1 MAKSPA
7 PLLTAKSVAIVGA
20 TERSHW
26 PTNIFSNLKQSG
38 YPGPVWPVNPK
49 REEVWGETCWPDISA
64 LPDVPELLLLI
75 IPAAAVPGVLEQG
88 IGLGVK
94 SAIVYANGIGEGL
107 DPEVIARGA
116 ALKSL
121 IGDAGIAVCG
131 PNCMGLACVREKLY
145 LYPHT
150 HISEMEPG
158 PVGLVFQSGGTLSY
172 LVRTGRDR
180 GLRFSYCI
188 SSGNELDLDMS
199 DYMNFLVDDPHT
211 EIIQLFIEGIR
222 KPDAF
227 MAAAARALAAGKPI
241 VAIKT
246 GRSEGSREAA
256 RSHSG
261 AIAGDFEAFDAMCER
276 YGIVNCPSLDD
287 MIETTLAFQCGR
299 LPRGQRMAFMT
310 ASGGTVDLLYDYV
323 AAEGASM
330 PDLEPASVA
339 AIRKLV
345 NPDVTVKNPIDI
357 GSPIGAT
364 NISAPAEITRIMA
377 ADPNIDMVGWA
388 LNLPGTD
395 RGARN
400 PEIVQQVLAATDKP
414 VVGFAR
420 MNHMVNQAGLDYQD
434 TTGMPFL
441 QGLAPTVRAMNA
453 LWFYGARK
461 GRAVAELPPAAGT
474 QADTAGEALQAALA
488 ACGITPPA
496 GAFADSARDAVRAA
510 EAIGFP
516 VALKI
521 VSADISHKTEAGGVR
536 LGLRDGAEV
545 TAAADQ
551 MAASV
556 AAAGAA
562 LDGFLVQEMVDGI
575 EMIVGARID
584 ALYGP
589 MMVVGA
595 GGVLVELVKDAS
607 FRLLPL
613 TRDDA
618 GAMLDELKAVRLL
631 HGYRGSPAAD
641 LDALVAA
648 ICTLSDFFLDHR
660 TWLADLEINPLVV
673 LEKGNGVRAVDIRP
687 VRRGN

>member
-26 PTNIFSNLKQSG
+26 PTNIFSNLKDSG
-38 YPGPVWPVNPK
+38 YPGPVWPVNP
-49 REEVWGETCWPDISA
+49 RRDEVWGEKCWPDISA
-64 LPDVPELLLLI
+64 LPGVPELLLLI
-75 IPAAAVPGVLEQG
+75 IPAHAVPGVLEHG
-88 IGLGVK
+88 IGLGAK

-107 DPEVIARGA
+107 DPEVIAKGA

-121 IGDAGIAVCG
+121 IGDSDVAVCG

-150 HISEMEPG
+150 HMSNMEPG

-172 LVRTGRDR
+172 FVRTAGDR
-180 GLRFSYCI
+180 GLRFSYAI

-199 DYMNFLVDDPHT
+199 DYIDFLVDDPNT
-211 EIIQLFIEGIR
+211 GIIQLFIEGIR

-227 MAAAARALAAGKPI
+227 MASAGRALAAGKPI

-246 GRSEGSREAA
+246 GRSEGAREAA

-276 YGIVNCPSLDD
+276 YGIINAPSLDD

-299 LPRGQRMAFMT
+299 LPQGPNMAFMT
-310 ASGGTVDLLYDYV
+310 TSGGTVDLLYDYV

-330 PDLEPASVA
+330 PDLAPGSVA
-339 AIRKLV
+339 AIEKLV

-364 NISAPAEITRIMA
+364 DISAPAEITKAMA
-377 ADPNIDMVGWA
+377 ADPDIDMVAWA
-388 LNLPGTD
+388 LNLPGGG

-400 PEIVQQVLAATDKP
+400 PEMVQDVLASTDKP

-420 MNHMVNQAGLDYQD
+420 MNHMVDQTGRDYQD

-441 QGLAPTVRAMNA
+441 QGIAPTVRALNA
-453 LWFYGARK
+453 LWFYAARK
-461 GRAVAELPPAAGT
+461 GRAVRELPQAAGT
-474 QADTAGEALQAALA
+474 EADTAGEALQAALA
-488 ACGITPPA
+488 ARGITPPK
-496 GAFADSARDAVRAA
+496 GAFAESVLAAVRAA
-510 EAIGFP
+510 EDIGFP

-521 VSADISHKTEAGGVR
+521 ISPDIDHKTEAGGVR

-545 TAAADQ
+545 RQAADETAARV
-551 MAASV
+551 AAS
-556 AAAGAA
+556 GAA
-562 LDGFLVQEMVDGI
+562 LDGFLVQEMVSGV
-575 EMIVGARID
+575 EMIGGARTD

-613 TRDDA
+613 TPDDA
-618 GAMLDELKAVRLL
+618 RAMLDELKAVKLL
-631 HGYRGSPAAD
+631 HGYRGSAATD
-641 LDALVAA
+641 VDALVGAVCA
-648 ICTLSDFFLDHR
+648 LSDFFLDHR

-687 VRRGN
+687 VPRG

>member
-7 PLLTAKSVAIVGA
+7 PLLTAKSLAIVGA

-26 PTNIFSNLKQSG
+26 PTNIFSNLKESG
-38 YPGPVWPVNPK
+38 YPGPMWPVNP
-49 REEVWGETCWPDISA
+49 RRDEVWGEKCWPDIA
-64 LPDVPELLLLI
+64 ELPEVPDLLLLI
-75 IPAAAVPGVLEQG
+75 IPANAVPGVLQQG

-107 DPEVIARGA
+107 DPEIIAKGE

-121 IGDAGIAVCG
+121 IAESEIAVCG
-131 PNCMGLACVREKLY
+131 PNCMGLASVREKLY

-150 HISEMEPG
+150 HVSKMEPG

-180 GLRFSYCI
+180 GLRFSYCV
-188 SSGNELDLDMS
+188 SSGNELDLDIS

-227 MAAAARALAAGKPI
+227 MAAAGRALAAGKPI
-241 VAIKT
+241 IAIKT
-246 GRSEGSREAA
+246 GRTEGAREAA
-256 RSHSG
+256 QSHSG

-276 YGIVNCPSLDD
+276 YGIINCPSLDD

-299 LPRGQRMAFMT
+299 LPKGSRMAFMT

-330 PDLEPASVA
+330 PDLEPASVE

-364 NISAPAEITRIMA
+364 TISAPAEITKIMA

-414 VVGFAR
+414 VLGFAR

-441 QGLAPTVRAMNA
+441 QGLPPTVRAMNA

-461 GRAVAELPPAAGT
+461 GRTIVALPAPGGNE
-474 QADTAGEALQAALA
+474 ADCTGEALEAALGKR
-488 ACGITPPA
+488 GITPPKST
-496 GAFADSARDAVRAA
+496 FVESAEDAARAA
-510 EAIGFP
+510 ADIGFP

-521 VSADISHKTEAGGVR
+521 VSPEISHKTEAGGVR
-536 LGLRDGAEV
+536 LGLRDAADV
-545 TAAADQ
+545 TAAADD
-551 MAASV
+551 MAGGV
-556 AAAGAA
+556 AAAGAT
-562 LDGFLVQEMVDGI
+562 LSGFLVQEMIDGV
-575 EMIVGARID
+575 EMIVGARDD

-589 MMVVGA
+589 MMIVGA
-595 GGVLVELVKDAS
+595 GGVLVELVKDAA

-613 TRDDA
+613 CEDDA
-618 GAMLDELKAVRLL
+618 RAMLGELKAVKLL
-631 HGYRGSPAAD
+631 QGFRGRPPAD
-641 LDALVAA
+641 VDALVAA
-648 ICTLSDFFLDHR
+648 ICTLSEFYLDHR
-660 TWLADLEINPLVV
+660 TWLADLEINPLMV
-673 LEKGNGVRAVDIRP
+673 LENGNGVRAVDIRP
-687 VRRGN
+687 IPRG